1 MACRHISTRLPKNER
16 NPITSLA
23 EFIDKYHHIGDFMTI
38 SSRASTLS
46 TPTGLNLEEL
56 KQALFE
62 NIRLRLGGDIIDLEL
77 DPQHYEAAFNY
88 AIRLYRQRAQNATVE
103 SYTLMTVIQ
112 NVDTYTLPEEF
123 INVRSLF
130 RRTVGL
136 ETGPSSTSFDPFSS
150 AILNTYLL
158 NYNYTGGMATY
169 DFYAGYVELA
179 ARMFGGYV
187 SYTFNPVTK
196 VLRVVRDF
204 KGTGERIL
212 IWADVQRPIAELLQ
226 DPGAGVWIGDFT
238 LAVLKGI
245 IGEAREKF
253 ATIAGP
259 SGGSS
264 LNGTAMKSESR
275 EAQEKLLEDLRRYQD
290 YSQPLTWIQG

>member
-1 MACRHISTRLPKNER
+1 MAADI
-16 NPITSLA
+16 LA
-23 EFIDKYHHIGDFMTI
+23 
-38 SSRASTLS
+38 
-46 TPTGLNLEEL
+46 TPTPFNLAQLKSEL
-56 KQALFE
+56 FQNL
-62 NIRLRLGGDIIDLEL
+62 RYRLGDGIIDIEL
-77 DPQHYEAAFNY
+77 DPQHFEAAYNY
-88 AIRLYRQRAQNATVE
+88 AIKVYRQRAQNATSE
-103 SYTLMTVIQ
+103 SYTLMTVIK
-112 NVDTYTLPEEF
+112 NIDTYTLPQEF

-187 SYTFNPVTK
+187 TYTFDPVTK

-212 IWADVQRPIAELLQ
+212 VWADVQKPETTLLQ
-226 DPGAGVWIGDFT
+226 DPYSGVWIGDFM
-238 LAVLKGI
+238 LGNLKVI

-253 ATIAGP
+253 GTIAGP
-259 SGGSS
+259 GGGTS
-264 LNGTAMKSESR
+264 LNGTAMKNEGK
-275 EAQEKLLEDLRRYQD
+275 EAMANCIDELKRYVD
-290 YSQPLTWIQG
+290 GSAPLTWVQG

>member
-1 MACRHISTRLPKNER
+1 MVANVLT
-16 NPITSLA
+16 
-23 EFIDKYHHIGDFMTI
+23 
-38 SSRASTLS
+38 
-46 TPTGLNLEEL
+46 TPTNLTLDEL
-56 KQALFE
+56 KDALFQ
-62 NIRLRLGGDIIDLEL
+62 NIRYRLGEGIIDLEL
-77 DPQHYEAAFNY
+77 DPQHLQAAYNY
-88 AIRLYRQRAQNATVE
+88 AIKIYRQRSQNATAE
-103 SYTLMTVIQ
+103 SYTLMTVIK
-112 NVDTYTLPEEF
+112 NVYEYTLPSEF

-136 ETGPSSTSFDPFSS
+136 ETGPSSTAFDPFSS

-187 SYTFNPVTK
+187 NYTFNPVTK
-196 VLRVVRDF
+196 MLKVVRDF

-212 IWADVQRPIAELLQ
+212 IWADVQRPEIELLQ
-226 DPGAGVWIGDFT
+226 DPGAGVWIGDFI
-238 LAVLKGI
+238 LATAKTI

-253 ATIAGP
+253 GTIAGP

-264 LNGTAMKSESR
+264 LNGTAMKAEGKALQES
-275 EAQEKLLEDLRRYQD
+275 LLEDLRKYQD
-290 YSQPLTWIQG
+290 GSQPLTWIQG